1 MEKIKLDLSDAKN
14 EERSKNATALIGF
27 VTMNIVLAAAYL
39 LEVVK
44 NARTLG
50 SYMII
55 AALCIVPTICS
66 LVVYSKDKASR
77 LIRYISSIGF
87 MLLYGFVMFT
97 TTSDLAFCYVIVFFV
112 IVMVYAD
119 MKLSIGIACYALL
132 VNVIVTRMKLLAG
145 TLTGVA

>member
-1 MEKIKLDLSDAKN
+1 MEKEKLDLSNAIDA
-14 EERSKNATALIGF
+14 EHSKNATAMIGF
-27 VTMNIVLAAAYL
+27 VTMNIVLAAAYF

-50 SYMII
+50 SYLII

-66 LVVYSKDKASR
+66 LIVYGKNRASKA
-77 LIRYISSIGF
+77 IRFISSIGF

-112 IVMVYAD
+112 ILMV
-119 MKLSIGIACYALL
+119 
-132 VNVIVTRMKLLAG
+132 
-145 TLTGVA
+145 